1 MNDPLNDYL
10 NKVKDQQKIRIN
22 SCNTALVTN
31 FPEDMEGNTLVKII
45 YLENTNISWYKL
57 LKLLYYFPNIEHLF
71 ILTEN
76 VTGSIQ
82 TFLDIINNF
91 IFKTLVIKGNLN
103 NELLEKW
110 DCYAAEQSEHIYISN
125 TNVNGFRKLKILKL
139 NS

>member
-1 MNDPLNDYL
+1 MNDPLNDYID
-10 NKVKDQQKIRIN
+10 KVKDQQKIHIN
-22 SCNTALVTN
+22 EYNTALVTG
-31 FPEDMEGNTLVKII
+31 FPEEMKGNTLIKII
-45 YLENTNISWYKL
+45 YLENINISWYKV

-76 VTGSIQ
+76 ITGSIQ

-110 DCYAAEQSEHIYISN
+110 NSYTNEHSEHIYISN
-125 TNVNGFRKLKILKL
+125 TNVNGFSKIRCLKL
-139 NS
+139 N

>member
-22 SCNTALVTN
+22 SCNTALVTG
-31 FPEDMEGNTLVKII
+31 FPEDMEGNTLIKII
-45 YLENTNISWYKL
+45 YLENTNISWYKV

-76 VTGSIQ
+76 ITGSIQ

-103 NELLEKW
+103 KEFLERW
-110 DCYAAEQSEHIYISN
+110 NSYAAEQSEHIYISN
-125 TNVNGFRKLKILKL
+125 TNVSGFRKLKIFKIE
-139 NS
+139 